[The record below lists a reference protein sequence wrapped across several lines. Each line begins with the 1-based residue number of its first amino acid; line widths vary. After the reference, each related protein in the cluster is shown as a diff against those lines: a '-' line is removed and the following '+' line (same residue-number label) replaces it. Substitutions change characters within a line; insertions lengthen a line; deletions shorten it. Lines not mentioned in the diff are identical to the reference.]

1 MTVAGEEIRL
11 QLSQI
16 QRNLSDAVGAIDQ
29 TQHALLPANP
39 HQLLER
45 EADPGVAHDGIKDSN
60 ADTESIRFGFP
71 DRLLEPPD
79 QLLVA
84 DGVPV
89 LDLDAPDGGA
99 LGQRDD
105 GPLDGPVDGGEVD
118 DDIALLEEQVPQD
131 GVDARRRI
139 LDQHAL
145 LRGDV
150 QEFGHGGARHVQ
162 ALGQLPAEEH
172 VRTRL
177 IGILE
182 LAESVADGRGIRP
195 E

>member
-1 MTVAGEEIRL
+1 MTIASKEIRL
-11 QLSQI
+11 QLSKI
-16 QRNLSDAVGAIDQ
+16 QRDLSDSMGAINQ
-29 TQHALLPANP
+29 TQHPLLLANP
-39 HQLLER
+39 NQLLER
-45 EADPGVAHDGIKDSN
+45 EADPGVAHDGIKNSN
-60 ADTESIRFGFP
+60 ANIKSIRFSFV
-71 DRLLEPPD
+71 DSLLKSPD
-79 QLLVA
+79 QLLIA

-89 LDLDAPDGGA
+89 LDLDSPDGGH
-99 LGQRDD
+99 LGQRDN
-105 GPLDGPVDGGEVD
+105 GLLDGPVDGGEVD
-118 DDIALLEEQVPQD
+118 DHIALLEEQVPQD

-150 QEFGHGGARHVQ
+150 QEFGHGGAGHVQ
-162 ALGQLPAEEH
+162 ALGQLPAEERI
-172 VRTRL
+172 RTRF